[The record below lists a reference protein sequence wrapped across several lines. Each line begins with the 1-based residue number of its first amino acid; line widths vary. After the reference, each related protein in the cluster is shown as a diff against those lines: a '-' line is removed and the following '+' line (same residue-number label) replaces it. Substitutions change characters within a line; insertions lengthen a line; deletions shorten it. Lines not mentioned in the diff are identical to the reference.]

1 MTKMSHF
8 KNQSSQDKNN
18 PSEEAYE
25 PMRLNKYV
33 AHCGV
38 CSRRK
43 AAALVKGGKIKV
55 NGDILDNP
63 AYLVQSTDQ
72 VVYKGE
78 LLQLEEEKV
87 YFLMNKPKN
96 TITTK
101 SDPRGRRTVMDLMKG
116 KTDARI
122 FPVGRLDRNTTG
134 LLIMTNDG
142 DLAKRLTHPSHE
154 VEKVYEVELD
164 RPFAEADM
172 TRLRKGLTLEDGP
185 ALVDAANHLSDR
197 SSHWVSVRLHIGRNR
212 IVRRIFDHL
221 GYKVVKLD
229 RVIIAGL
236 TKKGLSRGFVRP
248 LRPEEVRN
256 LKYFS

>member
-1 MTKMSHF
+1 MSP
-8 KNQSSQDKNN
+8 SSSTPK
-18 PSEEAYE
+18 PSPNSAQRFE

-33 AHCGV
+33 AHCGI

-43 AAALVKGGKIKV
+43 AADLVKAGKIKV
-55 NGDILDNP
+55 NGQVLDNP
-63 AYLVQSTDQ
+63 AYLVQEQDK
-72 VVYKGE
+72 VEYKGE
-78 LLQLEEEKV
+78 RLRLEEEKV

-116 KTDARI
+116 KTNARI

-134 LLIMTNDG
+134 LLLLTNDG
-142 DLAKRLTHPSHE
+142 DLAKKLTHPSHE
-154 VEKVYEVELD
+154 IEKVYEVELD

-172 TRLRKGLTLEDGP
+172 TRLRNGLVLEDGP
-185 ALVDAANHLSDR
+185 AQVDAANGITER
-197 SSHWVSVRLHIGRNR
+197 SPHWVCVRLHIGRNR

-236 TKKGLSRGFVRP
+236 TKKTLGRGHVRT
-248 LRPEEVRN
+248 LTAEEIRN

>member
-1 MTKMSHF
+1 MSRSKDF
-8 KNQSSQDKNN
+8 SGKG
-18 PSEEAYE
+18 SESKDSFE
-25 PMRLNKYV
+25 PMRLNKFV
-33 AHCGV
+33 AHCGI

-43 AAALVKGGKIKV
+43 AAELVKAGKIKV
-55 NGDILDNP
+55 NGTVLDNP
-63 AYLVQSTDQ
+63 AYLVQEDDR
-72 VVYKGE
+72 VEYKGE
-78 LLQLEEEKV
+78 QLGLEEEKV

-101 SDPRGRRTVMDLMKG
+101 SDPRGRRTVMALMKG

-134 LLIMTNDG
+134 LLLLTNDG

-172 TRLRKGLTLEDGP
+172 TRLRNGLMLEDGP
-185 ALVDAANHLSDR
+185 AQVDAANHISER
-197 SSHWVSVRLHIGRNR
+197 SPLWVSVRLHIGRNR

-229 RVIIAGL
+229 RVMIAGL
-236 TKKGLSRGFVRP
+236 TKKALGRGHVRTLS
-248 LRPEEVRN
+248 PEEVRN